1 MELLQ
6 SSNKRVPS
14 LTINHQETVANKSTI
29 KFYHNDNDYSKMI
42 RAYIDSVTSKMAFV
56 ILLYLS

>member
-6 SSNKRVPS
+6 SSNKRDPS
-14 LTINHQETVANKSTI
+14 PMINNEKTVVNNSTI

-42 RAYIDSVTSKMAFV
+42 WAYIDSVTSNMDFV
-56 ILLYLS
+56 ILLYFL